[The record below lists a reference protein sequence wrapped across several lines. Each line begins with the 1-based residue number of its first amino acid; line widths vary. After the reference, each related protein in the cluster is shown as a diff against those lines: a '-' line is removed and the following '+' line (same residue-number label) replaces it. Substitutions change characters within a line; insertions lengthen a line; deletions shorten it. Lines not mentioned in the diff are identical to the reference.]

1 MLMLYTVKY
10 APKKLDELLGNE
22 DKLVQVKNWVLHW
35 LSGEKRKPLLLWG
48 PPGTGKTSIANAI
61 MQEFDL
67 DLLEL
72 NASELRNRGRVE
84 RITHGASLASGLFG
98 RGRLVLID
106 DADVLAGR
114 ADSGGSGAITD
125 FLRESPCPTI
135 VTATDVWDKKL
146 APIRNECELVELK
159 RVSKVSIRN
168 LLSHIEKQEKIGLP
182 SETIAAMAE
191 NSHGDVRA
199 ALNDLQAL
207 HPTLRDTEKDI
218 FTTIRDILKAE
229 TYAAAKEAVRGD
241 IDYDTIKLWMDENI
255 PVEYEDAND
264 IASAYRSLS
273 LADIFDGRI
282 RKQKWQL
289 LKYSID
295 LATVGVALAKTHTY
309 RKFTKYNFPS
319 YLRNMSRS
327 VERRAMLKAIGAKLG
342 ARLHS
347 GRKAALDYLP
357 LIKDYGSKQPQVVM
371 DFYGL
376 DEEQFA
382 FIMETSVSRV
392 KRD

>member
-1 MLMLYTVKY
+1 
-10 APKKLDELLGNE
+10 
-22 DKLVQVKNWVLHW
+22 
-35 LSGEKRKPLLLWG
+35 
-48 PPGTGKTSIANAI
+48 
-61 MQEFDL
+61 
-67 DLLEL
+67 
-72 NASELRNRGRVE
+72 
-84 RITHGASLASGLFG
+84 
-98 RGRLVLID
+98 
-106 DADVLAGR
+106 
-114 ADSGGSGAITD
+114 
-125 FLRESPCPTI
+125 

>member
-1 MLMLYTVKY
+1 MLYTVKY
-10 APKKLDELLGNE
+10 APRKLEELLGNE
-22 DKLVQVKNWVLHW
+22 EKVAQIKNWALHW
-35 LSGEKRKPLLLWG
+35 LSGKKRKPLLVWG
-48 PPGTGKTSIANAI
+48 PPGTGKTSMAYAI
-61 MQEFDL
+61 RQEFDL

-72 NASELRNRGRVE
+72 NASELRNRERVE
-84 RITHGASLASGLFG
+84 RITHGASLAGGLFG

-125 FLRESPCPTI
+125 FLRESPCPVI
-135 VTATDVWDKKL
+135 VTATDAWDKKL

-159 RVSKVSIRN
+159 RVNKASIRK
-168 LLSHIEKQEKIGLP
+168 LLVHIAINEKLGLSP
-182 SETIAAMAE
+182 DAIAAISD

-241 IDYDTIKLWMDENI
+241 IDYDTIKLWIDENI
-255 PVEYEDAND
+255 PIEYEAPED
-264 IASAYRSLS
+264 IAAAYESLS
-273 LADIFDGRI
+273 RADIFDGRI

-319 YLRNMSRS
+319 WLRQMSRTM
-327 VERRAMLKAIGAKLG
+327 ERRAMLKAIGAKLG
-342 ARLHS
+342 ARLHT
-347 GRKAALDYLP
+347 GRKAALYYLP
-357 LIKDYGSKQPQVVM
+357 LIKDYGAKQPEAVM
-371 DFYGL
+371 DFYGFE
-376 DEEQFA
+376 DEEFA